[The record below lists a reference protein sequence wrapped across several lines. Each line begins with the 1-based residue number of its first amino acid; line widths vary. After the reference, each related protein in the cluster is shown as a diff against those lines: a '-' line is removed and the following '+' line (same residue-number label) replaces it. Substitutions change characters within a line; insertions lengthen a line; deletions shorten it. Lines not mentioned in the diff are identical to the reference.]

1 MKKALL
7 PLVIAAAALPLSALA
22 EVTVYGKANVSL
34 QNADENEE
42 SAIELVSNASRIG
55 LKGSEEI
62 NSSLK
67 AIYQFEYQTEVD
79 DGSGGTSNQTFTQRN
94 IYVGLQGT
102 GGTIM
107 GGHFDTP
114 VKVLQEKI
122 DLFNDLEGD
131 INFIVDGETRSKN
144 IVQYSTPVFAEA
156 FALNVAYVTVE
167 NHDPL
172 VEVDDGTSVS
182 FTYTTPMFYL
192 GLATEQDVTVQG
204 LDITRV
210 ATRLTLGAVQLG
222 ALYEQ
227 TESDVI
233 DSDDGWIVSGKI
245 NATDNLS
252 FKAQYGTAAEEYI
265 DKAPIVDGE
274 ATQASLG
281 VDYLLSKN
289 TTLFGYYTQET
300 LETGSVETYDNS
312 WLGVGLE
319 LKF

>member
-34 QNADENEE
+34 QNADEAEE

-192 GLATEQDVTVQG
+192 GLATEQDVTLQG
-204 LDITRV
+204 LDVTRI

-233 DSDDGWIVSGKI
+233 DNDDGWIVSGKI

-281 VDYLLSKN
+281 VDYILSKN

-300 LETGSVETYDNS
+300 LDTGSVETYDNS

>member
-7 PLVIAAAALPLSALA
+7 PLVIAAAALPLSAFA

-79 DGSGGTSNQTFTQRN
+79 DGAGGTSGQTFTQRN

-156 FALNVAYVTVE
+156 FAVNVAYVTVE

-192 GLATEQDVTVQG
+192 GLATEQDVTLQG

-233 DSDDGWIVSGKI
+233 DNDDGWIVSGKI

-265 DKAPIVDGE
+265 DKAPILDGE

-300 LETGSVETYDNS
+300 LDTGSVETYDNS

>member
-79 DGSGGTSNQTFTQRN
+79 DGSGGASNQTFTQRN

-300 LETGSVETYDNS
+300 LETGPVETYDNS

>member
-7 PLVIAAAALPLSALA
+7 PLVIAAAALPLSAFA

-79 DGSGGTSNQTFTQRN
+79 DGAGGTSGQTFTQRN

-156 FALNVAYVTVE
+156 FAVNVAYVTVE

-182 FTYTTPMFYL
+182 LTYTTPMFYL
-192 GLATEQDVTVQG
+192 GLATEQDVTLQG

-233 DSDDGWIVSGKI
+233 DNDDGWIVSGKI

-265 DKAPIVDGE
+265 DKAPILDGE

-300 LETGSVETYDNS
+300 LDTGSVETYDNS

>member
-233 DSDDGWIVSGKI
+233 DNDDGWIVSGKI
-245 NATDNLS
+245 NATDKLS

-300 LETGSVETYDNS
+300 LETGAVETYDNS